1 MIISLIG
8 YRASGKSS
16 IAPRLAKKLGWD
28 WIDAD
33 RVIEQQSGR
42 SIPEIFAN
50 DGEAAFRQLESSVLA
65 ELLQKD
71 QLIIATGGGAI
82 LNPANRQRLRTAGP
96 VVWLHASPETLA
108 ARLSRDRNHANARP
122 SLTGRPIDEEVAEVL
137 AVREPLYRETA
148 TLIVHS
154 DGEPVEQITRR
165 ILRHLGL
172 KPLPAAQENSHD
184 SV

>member
-16 IAPRLAKKLGWD
+16 VAPRLAKKLGWD
-28 WIDAD
+28 WLDAD
-33 RVIEQQSGR
+33 RVIEQQTGR
-42 SIPEIFAN
+42 SIPEIFAT
-50 DGEAAFRQLESSVLA
+50 DGEAAFRQIESRILA

-71 QLIIATGGGAI
+71 QHVIATGGGAI
-82 LNPANRQRLRTAGP
+82 LNPDNRLRLRDAGP
-96 VVWLHASPETLA
+96 VVWLHASTKTLT

-122 SLTGRPIDEEVAEVL
+122 SLTGRPIDQEVAEVL
-137 AVREPLYRETA
+137 ALREPLYRETA

-172 KPLPAAQENSHD
+172 KSLPTTQESSHD
-184 SV
+184 AV

>member
-16 IAPRLAKKLGWD
+16 VAPRLAKKLGWD
-28 WIDAD
+28 WLDAD
-33 RVIEQQSGR
+33 RAIEQQAGR
-42 SIPEIFAN
+42 SIPEIFAS
-50 DGEAAFRQLESSVLA
+50 DGETAFRQLESNVLA

-71 QLIIATGGGAI
+71 QTIIATGGGAI
-82 LNPANRQRLRTAGP
+82 LSPVNRQRLRAAGP

-108 ARLSRDRNHANARP
+108 ARLSRDRNHPNARP
-122 SLTGRPIDEEVAEVL
+122 SLTGRPIDEEVADIL

-172 KPLPAAQENSHD
+172 RPLQEPSHD
-184 SV
+184 TL